1 MDSSLMRKIEKAKDY
16 ALQPERI
23 QFTNYQAEFRGDNG
37 NHTITYETPHWRC
50 DCDFF
55 TGRAT
60 CSHIM
65 AMQFLFEGM
74 VSTGPMQ
81 ISEPDPLEEPV
92 RNIAAI

>member
-1 MDSSLMRKIEKAKDY
+1 MDSSLIRKFEKAKDY

-23 QFTNYQAEFRGDNG
+23 QFTKYQAQFRGDNG
-37 NHTITYETPHWRC
+37 NHTITYEAQQWRC
-50 DCDFF
+50 DCDFY

-74 VSTGPMQ
+74 VSTGLMP
-81 ISEPDPLEEPV
+81 IS
-92 RNIAAI
+92 